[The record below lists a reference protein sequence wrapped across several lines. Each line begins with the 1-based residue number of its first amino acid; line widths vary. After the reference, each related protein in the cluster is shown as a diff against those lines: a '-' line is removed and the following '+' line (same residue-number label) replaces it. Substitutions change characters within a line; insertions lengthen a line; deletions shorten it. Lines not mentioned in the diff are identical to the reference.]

1 MNDELKPALPDKFDL
16 HHSSFIIAR
25 RFQPMSCAK
34 RKGFTLIELLV
45 VIAIIAVLIALLL
58 PAVQKIREAANRVSC
73 ANNLKQLGLACH
85 NYASAHGV
93 LPPGYLGPIPN
104 EQQYDPD
111 VDQIQNAGLLVYLL
125 PYVEQDNIYRQL
137 QIDLDPRHL
146 GPAWYTNPTNWQ
158 LSQTRITLFECPS
171 DNVADDTSTHGTAQG
186 LHFYNYRATIVPNTD
201 DNTNEEGVILDPNDP
216 TVLGRTN
223 YFGCAGLAGRGTSQY
238 WSKYEGIFTNRSK
251 TSLGRIP
258 DGTSHT
264 LLLGEAMGGRDNGQH
279 MFVASWFGAGIEP
292 TWGGL
297 PRDGQDPVSPPVFES
312 KHPGIVQFC
321 FADGSVRSLRKGT
334 SWIDWD
340 NWDLANL
347 WPDQYPPEWWI
358 LQELAGMRDGGT
370 RDNSA
375 LVND

>member
-171 DNVADDTSTHGTAQG
+171 DNVADDTSTHGTA
-186 LHFYNYRATIVPNTD
+186 
-201 DNTNEEGVILDPNDP
+201 
-216 TVLGRTN
+216 
-223 YFGCAGLAGRGTSQY
+223 
-238 WSKYEGIFTNRSK
+238 
-251 TSLGRIP
+251 
-258 DGTSHT
+258 
-264 LLLGEAMGGRDNGQH
+264 
-279 MFVASWFGAGIEP
+279 
-292 TWGGL
+292 
-297 PRDGQDPVSPPVFES
+297 
-312 KHPGIVQFC
+312 PGPAF
-321 FADGSVRSLRKGT
+321 L
-334 SWIDWD
+334 
-340 NWDLANL
+340 
-347 WPDQYPPEWWI
+347 
-358 LQELAGMRDGGT
+358 
-370 RDNSA
+370 
-375 LVND
+375 

>member
-1 MNDELKPALPDKFDL
+1 MVRP
-16 HHSSFIIAR
+16 
-25 RFQPMSCAK
+25 
-34 RKGFTLIELLV
+34 
-45 VIAIIAVLIALLL
+45 
-58 PAVQKIREAANRVSC
+58 
-73 ANNLKQLGLACH
+73 
-85 NYASAHGV
+85 
-93 LPPGYLGPIPN
+93 
-104 EQQYDPD
+104 
-111 VDQIQNAGLLVYLL
+111 
-125 PYVEQDNIYRQL
+125 
-137 QIDLDPRHL
+137 
-146 GPAWYTNPTNWQ
+146 
-158 LSQTRITLFECPS
+158 
-171 DNVADDTSTHGTAQG
+171 QG